1 MQAGLTG
8 ARACAQALGQYLLN
22 LNVWTH
28 NMLTLLARSQGRAQ
42 GDRIETSSDHHWLT
56 WLAATSAV
64 ITYAFAVSMT
74 VPFLSS
80 LVALAT
86 SATSLVCAY
95 TLPAWFTLL
104 LLPDQISRGEY
115 YVCVALIPLSLL
127 ASGTGF
133 YSSVRVLAGEIT
145 GAILLRDRALLEADS
160 F

>member
-1 MQAGLTG
+1 MRGR
-8 ARACAQALGQYLLN
+8 ARAQALGQYLLN

-28 NMLTLLARSQGRAQ
+28 NMLTLLARSQDKAQ
-42 GDRIETSSDHHWLT
+42 GERIESAADHHWAT

-104 LLPDQISRGEY
+104 LLPDKISRGEY
-115 YVCVALIPLSLL
+115 YLCVALIPLSLL
-127 ASGTGF
+127 MSGTGF

-145 GAILLRDRALLEADS
+145 GAILLRDRALGEVDCC
-160 F
+160 